1 MEATELVKN
10 LQSNN
15 EKLNQD
21 NNTMMEEL
29 KYLKRRNE
37 ELTHVEEECRANEGK
52 INQLQGELNTL
63 QEKNNQMHIRSE
75 QIEKVKTK
83 LLPEGE
89 LQDINPGAV
98 HIIQPA
104 LNGTNGTLLK

>member
-63 QEKNNQMHIRSE
+63 KEQAKEFHIRQQQSVWNRAG
-75 QIEKVKTK
+75 QGS
-83 LLPEGE
+83 LLS
-89 LQDINPGAV
+89 LQLAAGGRLFPV
-98 HIIQPA
+98 
-104 LNGTNGTLLK
+104 